1 MRLHHVQ
8 VASPSGGEDAS
19 RQFYGAGLG
28 LTEVQKPPALQ
39 GRGGLWFRSIDTTGE
54 IAAEIHVGIEDPFS
68 PALKAH
74 PAFLL
79 ASVAELDAVG
89 ERLGSFGFRVDWS
102 DRDTFDG
109 YVRFH
114 TRDAHGNRVEVLAP
128 LAT

>member
-8 VASPSGGEDAS
+8 VASPPGGEDAS

-28 LTEVQKPPALQ
+28 LTEVEKPAALQ
-39 GRGGLWFRSIDTTGE
+39 SRGGLWFRSIDPAGE
-54 IAAEIHVGIEDPFS
+54 IGAEIHVGIEDPFS

-74 PAFLL
+74 PAFIL

-89 ERLGSFGFRVDWS
+89 ERLRSLGFSVDRR

-114 TRDAHGNRVEVLAP
+114 TNDAHGNRVEVLAA
-128 LAT
+128 LE